1 MPDNPGG
8 ELVRAKGLEP
18 PHLAIPEPK
27 SGASTNFA
35 TPACP
40 NEAAREARPP
50 ARTRER
56 PYPPRAKRASA
67 TRLKPEQT
75 PDKARAMTEETPDT
89 APQTTGSDVPPD
101 HLSVNPRSP
110 HFDAEKLQRGIG
122 IRFKDRVRTDVEE
135 YSISEGWVRVQAG
148 KTLDRKGQP
157 LTIKL
162 TGPVEAWYED
172 LGENPPVAK
181 KG

>member
-1 MPDNPGG
+1 M
-8 ELVRAKGLEP
+8 
-18 PHLAIPEPK
+18 
-27 SGASTNFA
+27 S
-35 TPACP
+35 
-40 NEAAREARPP
+40 
-50 ARTRER
+50 
-56 PYPPRAKRASA
+56 
-67 TRLKPEQT
+67 
-75 PDKARAMTEETPDT
+75 EETPDT
-89 APQTTGSDVPPD
+89 APASTGSDVPPD

-148 KTLDRKGQP
+148 KSVDRKGQP

-162 TGPVEAWYED
+162 TGPVEAWFED